1 MTARVLLVTL
11 VLLLPDAAKADCPVD
26 NPADDP
32 QRVEFFEA
40 RYGVDIKGVQ
50 PLETYA
56 DPDTFYAEIAKQV
69 GIPERARQAIEE
81 KYGWKESDEFL
92 LAMMIKGGGAQPDW
106 GVVVTRFPTA
116 LKTAAT
122 VKEKKELLKQLE
134 MKFVVI
140 GYDGQVSFPEE
151 TAGQSVRVRAADPE
165 ASQST
170 LD

>member
-1 MTARVLLVTL
+1 MNARVLMVAL
-11 VLLLPDAAKADCPVD
+11 VLLLPKAVKAGEPAG

-40 RYGVDIKGVQ
+40 LYGVKIKGVQ

-69 GIPERARQAIEE
+69 GIPERARRAVEE
-81 KYGWKESDEFL
+81 KYGWKESDEFFL
-92 LAMMIKGGGAQPDW
+92 LMMIKGGGSQPDW
-106 GVVVTRFPTA
+106 GVMVTRFPTA

-122 VKEKKELLKQLE
+122 VEEKKKLLKQMD

-140 GYDGQVSFPEE
+140 GYDGQVSFPKEK
-151 TAGQSVRVRAADPE
+151 AGPAERTHAADP
-165 ASQST
+165 AAGKSGSK
-170 LD
+170 

>member
-1 MTARVLLVTL
+1 MNARVLTLAL
-11 VLLLPDAAKADCPVD
+11 VLLLPKAVKAGEPAG
-26 NPADDP
+26 NPADNP

-40 RYGVDIKGVQ
+40 LYGIEIKGVQ

-56 DPDTFYAEIAKQV
+56 DPDTFYSEIAKQV

-81 KYGWKESDEFL
+81 KYGWKESDDFF
-92 LAMMIKGGGAQPDW
+92 LAMMIKGGGSTPDW
-106 GVVVTRFPTA
+106 GVMVTRFPTA

-122 VKEKKELLKQLE
+122 VEEKKELLKLME

-151 TAGQSVRVRAADPE
+151 KADQSVRGRAADPE
-165 ASQST
+165 VSQATS
-170 LD
+170 D